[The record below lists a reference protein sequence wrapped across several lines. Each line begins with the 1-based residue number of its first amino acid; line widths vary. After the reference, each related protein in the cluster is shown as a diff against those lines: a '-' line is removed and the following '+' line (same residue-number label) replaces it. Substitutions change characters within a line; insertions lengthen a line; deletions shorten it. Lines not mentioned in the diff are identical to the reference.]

1 MSLYFQA
8 VVTGY
13 FQFSNSTKPIGFYPF
28 YVASLRYLEYDP
40 SKSIEFAVVSFITK
54 LRTKFFKNN
63 SVFLFY

>member
-40 SKSIEFAVVSFITK
+40 SKSIEFAVVSFIA
-54 LRTKFFKNN
+54 
-63 SVFLFY
+63 